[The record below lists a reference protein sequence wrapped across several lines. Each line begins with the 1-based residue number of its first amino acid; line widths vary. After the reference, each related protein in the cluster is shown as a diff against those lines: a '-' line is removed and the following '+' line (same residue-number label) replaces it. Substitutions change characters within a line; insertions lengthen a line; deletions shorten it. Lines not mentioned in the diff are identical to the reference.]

1 MIPMI
6 RDFLSFCFFEISSFC
21 GIILQLNT
29 QNQHINVKIIQYFL
43 WILLFQGRKA
53 DHCRFF
59 NQNLRGIFLYENGYI
74 FQIKCTPNKCCHIN
88 PGQNHFFSRNI
99 YPFLKK
105 EQNCDFST
113 PVCSKFKGNFSP

>member
-1 MIPMI
+1 M
-6 RDFLSFCFFEISSFC
+6 RE
-21 GIILQLNT
+21 
-29 QNQHINVKIIQYFL
+29 
-43 WILLFQGRKA
+43 
-53 DHCRFF
+53 HCRFF
-59 NQNLRGIFLYENGYI
+59 DQNLRGIFLYENGYI

-113 PVCSKFKGNFSP
+113 PVCSKFRGIFLHENGHIFQIKCTPNKYCHINPGGNHFFSGNIYPFLKKEQNCDFRKSKNP